1 MSLHLHRAERADR
14 LAEELGAILTDPL
27 PDPFATEIVAVPTP
41 GVERWLAQ
49 TLSHRLGVAPGQ
61 RDGICA
67 GVDFPSPRRLTAAT
81 VAAVLGL
88 DHRTDPWQ
96 PRRAVWPLLAV
107 IDEARGQ
114 DWAAVLWSYLGD
126 RAPSATRPAGP
137 DVVRGGRRWSTA
149 QHLAELFAG
158 YAGSRAEMVRRW
170 LQGRDVD
177 GAGRPLPPEL
187 AWQAEL
193 WRRLRAQLGTPSP
206 AERTDE
212 ACALIAASAA
222 AVHLPARLSVFG
234 ASRLAPE
241 HRSVLVAL
249 ARHRDVHLWLPHPSP
264 VLWERIAREIGATRA
279 GPRSADATAEL
290 ASHPLLS
297 YLGRDVRELQ
307 LTLAAESPGD
317 GRTGDGPQVS
327 DRHYDAGPR
336 RAPASLLARLQHDL
350 STDEG
355 VRPEA
360 ERPLLAPDDRSV
372 QVYASHGPD
381 RQVEVLREVLVGL
394 LADDPTLEPRDIV
407 VMCPD
412 IERFAPL
419 ISASFGLHSDDQSL
433 EHPGHRLRVRLA
445 DRALR
450 QINPLL
456 AALSRVL
463 ALADSRV
470 EASSLLDLCAFSP
483 IAHKFHFTDDDLDRL
498 RDLVLRSGVRWG
510 LGPEHRRSF
519 SMGQF
524 AQNTWAAGL
533 DRMLLGVTMDESGQH
548 FIGTALPLDDVDS
561 SDVDLVGRLAELV
574 ERVRCLM
581 VELESP
587 RPLTAWVDLCRR
599 AIDLLASV
607 PAQDGWQVSHAYA
620 ELGSLAQSS
629 PDDLATELS
638 LTEVRALLAD
648 SFRGRATRANFRTGT
663 LTMCTMMPMRSV
675 PHRVICLLGVDD
687 GVFPRSNIR
696 DGDDI
701 LAAQP
706 WVGDRDP
713 RSEDRQLLLDAVLA
727 AEERLLVIYGGA
739 DPRTRA
745 VRPPAVPIGALLDA
759 LDVTARTVD
768 GSPVRDQVV
777 IHHPLQPFEPAN
789 FAAGMLPTT
798 TGEPFSFDRGSLQGA
813 RAAAGPRRP
822 PTADQEMAALT
833 PFVVPEVVELTD
845 LIRFFHHPVKALLR
859 VRAGLVARREE
870 DDPGDQI
877 PVRLDGLESWAMGD
891 RLLRLH
897 LDGVAVEQLVAA
909 EWRRGS
915 LPPRSLG
922 ARTLTP
928 VVDNVRQIAAT
939 SARFLE
945 HPRSQRDVFA
955 VLGEHTVA
963 GTVSHLYGD
972 RLVTVNYSWLGPKHR
987 MQAWIELLA
996 LTASHPE
1003 RPWQAVTVGRASRS
1017 ELGPVRAEWAG
1028 RLLGDLLEIYRLGLS
1043 EPLPLAPKVVA
1054 EYARIRHEDKS
1065 LANYSDKLDKLWG
1078 EERDPAYER
1087 FFGSGVKLESLLQ
1100 EPGRPDE
1107 ARGGLVEP
1115 SRLGTLARRLWQPL
1129 LGAEELS

>member
-1 MSLHLHRAERADR
+1 
-14 LAEELGAILTDPL
+14 
-27 PDPFATEIVAVPTP
+27 
-41 GVERWLAQ
+41 
-49 TLSHRLGVAPGQ
+49 
-61 RDGICA
+61 
-67 GVDFPSPRRLTAAT
+67 
-81 VAAVLGL
+81 VLDL

-114 DWAAVLWSYLGD
+114 DWAALLWAYLGD
-126 RAPSATRPAGP
+126 RPTYHQPPGP
-137 DVVRGGRRWSTA
+137 DVVRGARRWSTA
-149 QHLAELFAG
+149 QHLAELFAA
-158 YAGSRAEMVRRW
+158 YAGSRPEMVRSWRH
-170 LQGRDVD
+170 GRDVD
-177 GAGRPLPPEL
+177 GAGQPLAAEL

-193 WRRLRAQLGTPSP
+193 WRRLRAELGTPSP
-206 AERTDE
+206 AERTDH
-212 ACALIAASAA
+212 ACELIAASAA
-222 AVHLPARLSVFG
+222 AVDLPGRLSVFG

-241 HRSVLVAL
+241 HRSVLMAL
-249 ARHRDVHLWLPHPSP
+249 ACHRDVHLWLPHPSP
-264 VLWERIAREIGATRA
+264 VLWERIARETGTTMAD
-279 GPRSADATAEL
+279 GPRSAEPTAEL
-290 ASHPLLS
+290 ASHPLLG

-307 LTLAAESPGD
+307 LTLAAGSASRGVPG
-317 GRTGDGPQVS
+317 G
-327 DRHYDAGPR
+327 GPR
-336 RAPASLLARLQHDL
+336 VTDTHYAAPARPAPATLLARLQDDL
-350 STDEG
+350 RADQG

-360 ERPLLAPDDRSV
+360 QRPLLAPDDRSV

-419 ISASFGLHSDDQSL
+419 ISASFGLHSEDQSVQ
-433 EHPGHRLRVRLA
+433 HPGHRLRVRLA

-463 ALADSRV
+463 ALVDSRV
-470 EASSLLDLCAFSP
+470 EASSLLDLCAFGP
-483 IAHKFHFTDDDLDRL
+483 IAHKFHFTDDDLERL

-533 DRMLLGVTMDESGQH
+533 DRLLLGVTMDESGQH

-574 ERVRCLM
+574 DRVRGLM

-587 RPLTAWVDLCRR
+587 RPLPAWVDLCRR
-599 AIDLLASV
+599 AIDLLAAV
-607 PAQDGWQVSHAYA
+607 PAQDSWQVSHAYA
-620 ELGSLAQSS
+620 ELGSLAQSA
-629 PDDLATELS
+629 PDHLTTELS
-638 LTEVRALLAD
+638 LSEIRALLAD
-648 SFRGRATRANFRTGT
+648 TFRGRATRANFRTGT

-687 GVFPRSNIR
+687 GVFPRANVR

-701 LAAQP
+701 LAARP

-713 RSEDRQLLLDAVLA
+713 RSEDRQLLLDAILA

-759 LDVTARTVD
+759 LDVTARTAG
-768 GSPVRDQVV
+768 GSRVSDHVV
-777 IHHPLQPFEPAN
+777 IKHPLQPFEPVN
-789 FAAGMLPTT
+789 FVPGKLPETT
-798 TGEPFSFDRGSLQGA
+798 TEPFSFDQGSLQGA
-813 RAAAGPRRP
+813 RAAAAPRRRSA
-822 PTADQEMAALT
+822 ADQGEAALA
-833 PFVVPEVVELTD
+833 PFVTPEVVELAD

-859 VRAGLVARREE
+859 VRAGLVTSREE

-897 LDGVAVEQLVAA
+897 LDGVDVEQLVAA

-922 ARTLTP
+922 GRALAP
-928 VVDNVRQIAAT
+928 VVDNVRQIAAAG
-939 SARFLE
+939 ARFLD
-945 HPRSQRDVFA
+945 HPRSQRDVLA
-955 VLGEHTVA
+955 VTGGHTVS
-963 GTVSHLYGD
+963 GTLSHIYGD
-972 RLVTVNYSWLGPKHR
+972 RLVTVNYSWLGAKHR

-996 LTASHPE
+996 LTASHPG
-1003 RPWQAVTVGRASRS
+1003 RPWQAVTVGRAGRS
-1017 ELGPVRAEWAG
+1017 DLGPVPVEWAG
-1028 RLLGDLLEIYRLGLS
+1028 PLLGDLLEIYRLGLS
-1043 EPLPLAPKVVA
+1043 EPLALAPKVVA
-1054 EYARIRHEDKS
+1054 EYARIRHEGKS
-1065 LANYSDKLDKLWG
+1065 VQNFSDKLDKLWG

-1087 FFGSGVKLESLLQ
+1087 FFGPGVRLETLLQ
-1100 EPGRPDE
+1100 EPGRAEE
-1107 ARGGLVEP
+1107 ARGDLAEP
-1115 SRLGTLARRLWQPL
+1115 SRLGTLARRVWQPL
-1129 LGAEELS
+1129 LRAEELS